1 MKTSPLVLK
10 IKLFFILIF
19 QHQSACSQR
28 QSERSR
34 RLLKHISTTLNVTKN
49 VRKLIIKPVNLIVL
63 TFILSLISCTQ
74 NVIYMAVNGSDSN
87 SGTKT
92 QPVATVQKALEIS
105 RISAIKN
112 IVITEGDYFDVSVI
126 ITESDS
132 GLHISG
138 QQGKSVRLMG
148 GIIFGDWQ
156 QNGNW
161 LEAQVPDSLWP
172 ELDFRILIVN
182 DTLRDRA
189 RLPET
194 GAFNHINEWPHQWQ
208 SSQGGWSVKPTHDDL
223 STLYYNPADLGPWLD
238 SKNAELTVFHAWDDS
253 YVGLAGIDTI
263 NHALRFSNQATHPA
277 GAYASWAGEKTHQYI
292 VWNIKEGMTRPG
304 QWYVDRTNRKIVYW
318 PFAYE
323 KTELL
328 EIMVPMQNHIFEIQD
343 NSSGITLE
351 NLQLSCAG
359 APVSNTGYATVSIT
373 GAVLVGKV
381 KNLVL
386 KNVDVR
392 NVAGWAVKTRG
403 SNVKIS
409 DCKFSDT
416 GAGGLYM
423 TGEHI
428 TVERCGIHNVG
439 KLYFG
444 AVGIYG
450 SGNRNFIS
458 HCELY
463 NIPYCAI
470 NGIGKHSVA
479 EYNLMYNFKQTMVD
493 GGAIYMYG
501 GDSTIYRNNAVLA
514 PKGNKTE
521 GWTYY
526 FDELSVNCI
535 MDNNLALNTI
545 VPVHHHMA
553 DKITITNNLFIDEG
567 HQKISYPLCSNL
579 IFSGNIFVAEEIL
592 FSGPTGEKGA
602 TPKESLNAVFQKYF
616 ECNGIVQFEGNQMF
630 ADKVLHDVLH
640 VYNFVRK
647 ENFSYNKGQQITDK
661 DKRDNLRSKLPEAF
675 LETGYRGNF
684 KAVYEKMILG
694 N

>member
-1 MKTSPLVLK
+1 MRKVRFNT
-10 IKLFFILIF
+10 II
-19 QHQSACSQR
+19 AC
-28 QSERSR
+28 
-34 RLLKHISTTLNVTKN
+34 L
-49 VRKLIIKPVNLIVL
+49 
-63 TFILSLISCTQ
+63 LISFSIISCKQST
-74 NVIYMAVNGSDSN
+74 IYVAVNGSDSN
-87 SGTKT
+87 PGTKS
-92 QPVATVQKALEIS
+92 QPVATVQKAVEIS
-105 RISAIKN
+105 RISATKN
-112 IVITEGDYFDVSVI
+112 IVVTEGDYFDVSVV
-126 ITESDS
+126 ITEADS
-132 GLHISG
+132 GLNIAG
-138 QQGKSVRLMG
+138 EPGKSVRLMG

-156 QNGNW
+156 QNGDW

-194 GAFNHINEWPHQWQ
+194 GAFNHKSEWPHQWQ
-208 SSQGGWSVKPTHDDL
+208 SSQGGWSQKPTEEDL
-223 STLYYNPADLGPWLD
+223 TTLFYNPEDIGYLLD
-238 SKNAELTVFHAWDDS
+238 TKNAELTVFHAWDDS
-253 YVGLAGIDTI
+253 YVGLAGNDTV

-277 GAYASWAGEKTHQYI
+277 GAFASWAGEKTHQYI
-292 VWNIKEGMTRPG
+292 VWNIKEGMRKPG

-323 KTELL
+323 MAEQLK
-328 EIMVPMQNHIFEIQD
+328 IMVPTQNHIFEIKD
-343 NSSGITLE
+343 NSSEITLE

-359 APVSNTGYATVSIT
+359 APVSNTGYATVNIT
-373 GAVLVGKV
+373 GAILVGKV
-381 KNLVL
+381 NNLTLKNLTV
-386 KNVDVR
+386 K

-403 SNVKIS
+403 TDVKIS
-409 DCKFSDT
+409 DCEFSYT

-423 TGEHI
+423 NGDHI
-428 TVERCGIHNVG
+428 KVERCGIHDLG

-450 SGNRNFIS
+450 TGSHNTIS

-470 NGIGKHSVA
+470 NGIGKYSVA

-501 GDSTIYRNNAVLA
+501 GDSTIYRYNAVLA

-535 MDNNLALNTI
+535 MDNNLAVNTI

-579 IFSGNIFVAEEIL
+579 GFSGNIFVAEEIL
-592 FSGPTGEKGA
+592 FSGPTGEIGP
-602 TPKESLNAVFQKYF
+602 TPKESLNAVFQRYF
-616 ECNGIVQFEGNQMF
+616 DCNGVVKFEGNQFFTDTVM
-630 ADKVLHDVLH
+630 HDVLH
-640 VYNFVRK
+640 VYSPIRREPFKNDTTLWTKNPESRK
-647 ENFSYNKGQQITDK
+647 TWYEKI
-661 DKRDNLRSKLPEAF
+661 PEGF
-675 LETGYRGNF
+675 DETGYRNNF
-684 KAVYEKMILG
+684 KAVYEKMVGG
-694 N
+694 NR

>member
-1 MKTSPLVLK
+1 MK
-10 IKLFFILIF
+10 IKFTKSVFAWILICF
-19 QHQSACSQR
+19 S
-28 QSERSR
+28 
-34 RLLKHISTTLNVTKN
+34 I
-49 VRKLIIKPVNLIVL
+49 
-63 TFILSLISCTQ
+63 ISCKQTT
-74 NVIYMAVNGSDSN
+74 IYVAVNGSDTNPGSK
-87 SGTKT
+87 SK
-92 QPVATVQKALEIS
+92 PVATVQKAVEIS
-105 RISAIKN
+105 RTSATKN
-112 IVITEGDYFDVSVI
+112 IVVTEGAYFDVSVV
-126 ITESDS
+126 ITEADS
-132 GLHISG
+132 GLHIVG
-138 QQGKSVRLMG
+138 EPGKSVRLMG

-156 QNGNW
+156 QNGDW

-172 ELDFRILIVN
+172 ELDFRILLVN

-194 GAFNHINEWPHQWQ
+194 GAFNHLSEWPHQWQ
-208 SSQGGWSVKPTHDDL
+208 SSQGGWSVKPTVEDL
-223 STLYYNPADLGPWLD
+223 TTLFYNPADIGPWLD
-238 SKNAELTVFHAWDDS
+238 VKNAELTVFHAWDDS
-253 YVGLAGIDTI
+253 YVALAGIDTI
-263 NHALRFSNQATHPA
+263 NNSLRFSNRASHPA

-318 PFAYE
+318 PFAHE
-323 KTELL
+323 KAGQLK
-328 EIMVPMQNHIFEIQD
+328 IMVPTQNHIFEIKD

-359 APVSNTGYATVSIT
+359 APVGNTGYATINIT
-373 GAVLVGKV
+373 GAVLAGKV
-381 KNLVL
+381 NNLTLKNLVV
-386 KNVDVR
+386 K

-403 SNVKIS
+403 THVKIS
-409 DCKFSDT
+409 DCEFSFT

-423 TGEHI
+423 TGDHI
-428 TVERCGIHNVG
+428 TVERCGIHDLG

-444 AVGIYG
+444 SVGIYG
-450 SGNRNFIS
+450 TGNHNTIS

-479 EYNLMYNFKQTMVD
+479 EYNLMYNFKQTMID

-501 GDSTIYRNNAVLA
+501 GDSTIYRYNAVLA

-535 MDNNLALNTI
+535 MDNNLAVNTI
-545 VPVHHHMA
+545 VPTHHHMA

-579 IFSGNIFVAEEIL
+579 SFSGNTFVSDEIL
-592 FSGPTGEKGA
+592 FSGPTGEKGS

-616 ECNGIVQFEGNQMF
+616 ECNGIIQFEGNQFF
-630 ADKVLHDVLH
+630 ADTVMHDVLH
-640 VYNFVRK
+640 VYSPIRWESFKYDTAQWTKNPESRK
-647 ENFSYNKGQQITDK
+647 TWYEKI
-661 DKRDNLRSKLPEAF
+661 PEGF
-675 LETGYRGNF
+675 DETGYRNNF
-684 KAVYEKMILG
+684 RQVHSQMTGVE
-694 N
+694 